1 MAVPSPN
8 LPPVL
13 SDAIRVNLVG
23 LNSTGDK
30 WRTHIDYVP
39 TGPSTNFTTNDLT
52 AFNTAWRAA
61 CLVAFR
67 DCMDDGATV
76 EAVSTESRKLAA
88 QFPVN
93 VSVSAPG
100 NVTGDCLPPYC
111 AVSIRF
117 QTLTRGKKGR
127 GRSQMPAVP
136 ETFQNNGTLISAGL
150 TAYNDYIATIVG
162 PIAINATNVVS
173 LIVGVTKRD
182 TYDPVTGIWALR
194 ADGVSTIS
202 LASVLGTQLSR
213 KKFRGE

>member
-1 MAVPSPN
+1 MAVPAPK

-13 SDAIRVNLVG
+13 SDAIRVKLVG

-39 TGPSTNFTTNDLT
+39 TGPSTNFTVVDLA
-52 AFNTAWRAA
+52 AFNTAWRAT
-61 CLVAFR
+61 CLVPFR

-76 EAVSTESRKLAA
+76 EAVECESRKLAG
-88 QFPVN
+88 QFGVN

-100 NVTGDCLPPYC
+100 NVIGDCLPPYC

-117 QTLTRGKKGR
+117 QTLTRGKRGR

-150 TAYNDYIATIVG
+150 TAYNDYIAAIVG
-162 PIAINATNVVS
+162 PIAINANNIVS
-173 LIVGVTKRD
+173 FIVGVTYRD
-182 TYDPVTGIWALR
+182 TYDPATGIWALR
-194 ADGVSTIS
+194 ADGVSTIT

-213 KKFRGE
+213 KRFRGE